1 MGKEHE
7 LGIRFTSDGAA
18 DVSKDIEKIA
28 DGVAALDD
36 EVNIDVTADTRKAET
51 NIQRFEREIEDVTDD
66 ARELRFEFKSQT
78 INREIKK
85 ILRDLEKLEDPVDIE
100 ARTEDLERAQK
111 DLRDL
116 SELAERKY
124 EIDIDADPRRTAKR
138 AAGDVQ
144 GLNETS
150 QRGIGVLRGFTDEL
164 GETAQAGG
172 VAGNAVIDAGEAIEI
187 FGAKAGISEATLG
200 KLAGALGG
208 IGLAVTA
215 GSVAWG
221 LLQSEQRKAAKEA
234 EELGKIQEQ
243 LADSDYADAAG
254 ALYEK
259 YADEFDLLAEYGY
272 EAQQVVDYLTGKTNE
287 LQNSLGDGFKWGE
300 GPGQLLNYDDTESEE
315 LLTYLDDAAIKLR
328 DARDAFEENAAQL
341 ERQRVGTQALAT
353 AFEEELAPTSEV
365 VEAALEDV
373 RTELEDGERATADF
387 TSRWQALKDEL
398 SFEGRIARIESDI
411 GGFFAK
417 LQSGAEISKLDIIG
431 LKEDVLA
438 LAEETGKDS
447 NWVID
452 MNAQIDSGSLDAVES
467 ELNRVSGEYTATIK
481 VVPVYLG
488 NINWGPNNE
497 YPFPTALPDDGATGF
512 GLDDQITAANA
523 ASGPTRSR
531 RVGAAVGTVQNITV
545 NVPNSLNLRNVS
557 DTLTRWTR
565 INGGRL

>member
-36 EVNIDVTADTRKAET
+36 EVSIDVTADTRKAET
-51 NIQRFEREIEDVTDD
+51 NIQRFEREVADVTDD

-138 AAGDVQ
+138 AAGDVE
-144 GLNETS
+144 GLNTAA
-150 QRGIGVLRGFTDEL
+150 QRGIGVTRGLTDEL
-164 GETAQAGG
+164 GETARAGG
-172 VAGNAVIDAGEAIEI
+172 VAGNAIIDAGEAVEI

-200 KLAGALGG
+200 KVAGALGG

-221 LLQSEQRKAAKEA
+221 YLSQSQKNAAKDA
-234 EELGKIQEQ
+234 EELRKVQEQ
-243 LADSDYADAAG
+243 LADSKYEDAAES
-254 ALYEK
+254 LYEK
-259 YADEFDLLAEYGY
+259 YTTEFDRLG
-272 EAQQVVDYLTGKTNE
+272 EAGFEAATIVQYLTGSVDE
-287 LQNSLGDGFKWGE
+287 LTDASGNTPDWGNLS
-300 GPGQLLNYDDTESEE
+300 GQTVEVQQLYLAFDKLAKVRDDFDENARAMVRQEE
-315 LLTYLDDAAIKLR
+315 AVNGLAA
-328 DARDAFEENAAQL
+328 AFEDEM
-341 ERQRVGTQALAT
+341 
-353 AFEEELAPTSEV
+353 APTTEV
-365 VEAALEDV
+365 VAAALEDV
-373 RTELEDGERATADF
+373 RTELEDGERATLDF
-387 TSRWQALKDEL
+387 TTRWQALKDEL
-398 SFEGRIARIESDI
+398 SFEGRIARIEQDI

-417 LQSGAEISKLDIIG
+417 LQSGAELSKLDIIG
-431 LKEDVLA
+431 LKEDVIA

-447 NWVID
+447 GWVID
-452 MNAQIDSGSLDAVES
+452 MNAQIDSGSLDVVEA

-488 NINWGPNNE
+488 NINWDGVGQVPLS
-497 YPFPTALPDDGATGF
+497 LPDDSPTGF
-512 GLDDQITAANA
+512 GLDDPVTATAAA
-523 ASGPTRSR
+523 GGPSRTR

>member
-1 MGKEHE
+1 MAKEHE
-7 LGIRFTSDGAA
+7 LGIRFTSDGAS

-28 DGVAALDD
+28 DEVEKLED
-36 EVNIDVTADTRKAET
+36 EVSIDVTADTRKAET
-51 NIQRFEREIEDVTDD
+51 NIQRFEREIDDVTDD

-85 ILRDLEKLEDPVDIE
+85 ILRDLEKLEDPVEIQ

-124 EIDIDADPRRTAKR
+124 EIEIDADPRRTAKR

-187 FGAKAGISEATLG
+187 FGAKAGISEAVLG
-200 KLAGALGG
+200 KVAGALGG

-221 LLQSEQRKAAKEA
+221 ALSASQREATERADKLLEVQKQLQDLKYEAAAEQFY
-234 EELGKIQEQ
+234 EQ
-243 LADSDYADAAG
+243 YSDAFATLYENGYDAATIV
-254 ALYEK
+254 
-259 YADEFDLLAEYGY
+259 
-272 EAQQVVDYLTGKTNE
+272 QYLTGQLDNLNAAGSGNVVTLDDLNDGLSDQE
-287 LQNSLGDGFKWGE
+287 LALAGAM
-300 GPGQLLNYDDTESEE
+300 GQLDEARNMYD
-315 LLTYLDDAAIKLR
+315 
-328 DARDAFEENAAQL
+328 ENAKAL
-341 ERQRVGTQALAT
+341 AEAEAATQALAT
-353 AFEEELAPTSEV
+353 AFEDELAPTSNV

-411 GGFFAK
+411 NGFFEK
-417 LQSGAEISKLDIIG
+417 LRSGAEISKSEIVK
-431 LKEDVLA
+431 LKEDVIA

-452 MNAQIDSGSLDAVES
+452 MLAQIDSGSLDYVES

-481 VVPVYLG
+481 VVPVVLG
-488 NINWGPNNE
+488 NINWNGVGQVPLS
-497 YPFPTALPDDGATGF
+497 LPDDDATGF
-512 GLDDQITAANA
+512 GLDDQIAAANA
-523 ASGPTRSR
+523 SSGPTRSR

-545 NVPNSLNLRNVS
+545 NVPNGLNLRNVS
-557 DTLTRWTR
+557 DTLQRWTR